1 MPVYKKPNKIA
12 VKFVDF
18 SPLIYVSLL
27 SFVSLLYRR
36 KACLVLSLYMYTVY
50 IYSCIYL
57 YMFCCIFMF
66 KNIIYRILVFLYIS
80 VYIRLCFIQKTKH
93 IDLSI
98 NSCIECK
105 CECMYSGRV
114 CLCLHMCVSWMDLY
128 ANEQRRGSGF
138 RYLLR
143 QLSKH
148 AHQKTPQACVCVCF
162 GGICDECLFVWMY
175 VCSILRGLEKHCR
188 QIYCSKNCP
197 IFSLIDSSLIVRRF
211 GRLK

>member
-1 MPVYKKPNKIA
+1 MY
-12 VKFVDF
+12 
-18 SPLIYVSLL
+18 IY
-27 SFVSLLYRR
+27 
-36 KACLVLSLYMYTVY
+36 CIY

-57 YMFCCIFMF
+57 NMFCCIFMF

-128 ANEQRRGSGF
+128 ANEQSWQRVP
-138 RYLLR
+138 
-143 QLSKH
+143 LSSSPAK
-148 AHQKTPQACVCVCF
+148 QTSPSKDSTCMCVCS
-162 GGICDECLFVWMY
+162 GICDECLY